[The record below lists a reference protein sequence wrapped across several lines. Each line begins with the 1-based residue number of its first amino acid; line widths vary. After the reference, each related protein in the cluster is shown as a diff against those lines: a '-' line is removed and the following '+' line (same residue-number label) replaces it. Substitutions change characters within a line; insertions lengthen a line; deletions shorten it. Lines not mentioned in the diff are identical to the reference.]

1 MDFAPHL
8 SRVLAGLGVWLRH
21 RHITHR
27 HINQR
32 HIDESEN
39 YRLRVLPRCLE
50 NLETMKAKL
59 EYIWLDGY
67 QPTQS
72 LRSKTQVRDNFGGT
86 LEECPMWSFDGSST
100 EQADG
105 SSSDCLLKPV
115 AIFPDPG
122 RKDAFLV
129 MTEVLNADGTPHVS
143 NGRATIDD
151 DDDDFWFGFE
161 QEYFLWD
168 VDTQLPPGFPVNG
181 YPGPQ
186 GPYYCSVGAANAFG
200 RDCVEEHFDLCL
212 AAGINVEGINAEVA
226 AGQWEFQIGP
236 VGAPDIGDH
245 IWVARWLLYRIAED
259 WNISATLNPKPVK
272 GDWNGAGM
280 HTNFSTKQMREDG
293 GYEAIVAGCEAL
305 GKNADLHVK
314 NYGANIEDR
323 LTGDHETQSFDTF
336 SYGVSD
342 RGASIRIP
350 WQVEVDKKGYLEDRR
365 PNANGDPYVIA
376 MLMIDTVCSAASS

>member
-1 MDFAPHL
+1 
-8 SRVLAGLGVWLRH
+8 
-21 RHITHR
+21 
-27 HINQR
+27 
-32 HIDESEN
+32 
-39 YRLRVLPRCLE
+39 
-50 NLETMKAKL
+50 MKSKL

-67 QPTQS
+67 MPTQS
-72 LRSKTQVRDNFGGT
+72 LRSKTQVIDNFGGT

-122 RKDAFLV
+122 RLNSYLV

-168 VDTQLPPGFPVNG
+168 IDTNLPPGFPPGG

-226 AGQWEFQIGP
+226 AGQWEFQVFAKGAKRAGDETWIARYLLERIGEKY
-236 VGAPDIGDH
+236 GYSINWH
-245 IWVARWLLYRIAED
+245 
-259 WNISATLNPKPVK
+259 PKPFGK
-272 GDWNGAGM
+272 LDWNGSGM
-280 HTNFSTKQMREDG
+280 HANFSNEVMRTSGKE
-293 GYEAIVAGCEAL
+293 ETFTLICEEF
-305 GKNADLHVK
+305 GKNIERHISV
-314 NYGANIEDR
+314 YGADNDQR
-323 LTGDHETQSFDTF
+323 LTGDHETQSIDTF

-342 RGASIRIP
+342 RGASCLLYTS
-350 WQVEVDKKGYLEDRR
+350 D
-365 PNANGDPYVIA
+365 
-376 MLMIDTVCSAASS
+376 AADDC